1 MPTDLI
7 WQALEWPGLE
17 HVVVSADAA
26 GVRADGQLVLGPP
39 DGPASVSYQ
48 LSCDAGWS
56 VTGLTISAASAAGS
70 RTLTL
75 SAGHHGHWLA
85 DGEPRPDLDGCID
98 VDISL
103 TPLTNT
109 LPVRRLAW
117 AAPGSLQVLDV
128 VYVSAPEL
136 TVRRASQ
143 RYTLL
148 GAGPADNIA
157 LYRYESGSFKADL
170 TVDGGGFV
178 IDYPGLWSRVWPS
191 QGAGA

>member
-1 MPTDLI
+1 MQTDLI

-26 GVRADGQLVLGPP
+26 GFRAGGQLVIGPP

-48 LSCDAGWS
+48 LSCDSGWR

-70 RTLTL
+70 ASLTL
-75 SAGHHGHWLA
+75 DADQHGHWHA
-85 DGEPRPDLDGCID
+85 DGEPRPDLDGCVD

-109 LPVRRLAW
+109 LPIRRLAW
-117 AAPGSLQVLDV
+117 ARGVAHELDV
-128 VYVSAPEL
+128 VYVSAPGL

-148 GAGPADNIA
+148 RAGAAGNAA
-157 LYRYESGSFKADL
+157 VYRYESGLFTADL
-170 TVDGGGFV
+170 TVDADGFV
-178 IDYPGLWSRVWPS
+178 CDYPGLWRRSWPVE
-191 QGAGA
+191 GAAA